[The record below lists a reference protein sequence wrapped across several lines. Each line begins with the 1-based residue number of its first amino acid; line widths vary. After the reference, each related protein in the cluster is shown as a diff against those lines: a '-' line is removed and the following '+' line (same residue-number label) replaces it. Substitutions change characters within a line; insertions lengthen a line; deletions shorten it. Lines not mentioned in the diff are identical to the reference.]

1 MRDEAAYL
9 GKHSGSIRGREEE
22 GGGGEDL
29 GGERLKQAEGLEGVC
44 DAVTP
49 GRRMRRRRR
58 RRRRRGISF

>member
-22 GGGGEDL
+22 GGEKDL

-49 GRRMRRRRR
+49 GRR
-58 RRRRRGISF
+58 RRRRRGISV